1 MQPLHP
7 FLWMQG
13 GTRRPERPIYPPFL
27 GLLGFSLAAESKL
40 RRARNEKDGPTG
52 SKGWRLLEPK
62 RARSAR
68 VVLVHKGVGVAG
80 NPQFIV
86 GVCPGPLGGPWALTH
101 QGRV

>member
-52 SKGWRLLEPK
+52 PKGWRLLEPK
-62 RARSAR
+62 RA
-68 VVLVHKGVGVAG
+68 
-80 NPQFIV
+80 
-86 GVCPGPLGGPWALTH
+86 
-101 QGRV
+101 